1 MPRVDW
7 LSELQ
12 TSLKRSMKVKLGGVG
27 SLGEDV
33 SRRGQTKLKFAKL
46 ASY

>member
-12 TSLKRSMKVKLGGVG
+12 TSLKRSMKVKLGGQEVSAKTFHAVG
-27 SLGEDV
+27 RPS
-33 SRRGQTKLKFAKL
+33 
-46 ASY
+46 